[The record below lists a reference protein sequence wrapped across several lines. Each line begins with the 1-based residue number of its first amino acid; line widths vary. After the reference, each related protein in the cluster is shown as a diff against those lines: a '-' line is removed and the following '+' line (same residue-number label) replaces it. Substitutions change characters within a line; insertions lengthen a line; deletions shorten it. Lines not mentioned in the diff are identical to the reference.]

1 MIALHLRQLLTASPA
16 MIIKHLLVL
25 ACTTAVATMASAQS
39 AATDPV
45 GFTTAALLG
54 ESDSAISLPFVR
66 PPVFVGG
73 IQATSGNTIT
83 VSGSPVDGKPVR
95 LHAGNP
101 TEPLLRAHRS
111 CSGCK
116 REGRPHLS
124 NHHEQREHAHR

>member
-1 MIALHLRQLLTASPA
+1 

-25 ACTTAVATMASAQS
+25 GCTTAVATMASAQS

-73 IQATSGNTIT
+73 PFRPRAVTP
-83 VSGSPVDGKPVR
+83 SP
-95 LHAGNP
+95 
-101 TEPLLRAHRS
+101 
-111 CSGCK
+111 
-116 REGRPHLS
+116 
-124 NHHEQREHAHR
+124 